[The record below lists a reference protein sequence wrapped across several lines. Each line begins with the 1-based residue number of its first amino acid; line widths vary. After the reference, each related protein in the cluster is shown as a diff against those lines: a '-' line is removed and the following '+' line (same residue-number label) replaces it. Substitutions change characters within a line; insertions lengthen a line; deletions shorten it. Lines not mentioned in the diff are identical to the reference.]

1 MVTCANITLEKI
13 RAEISF
19 GSLTFETP
27 DVKSFSVS
35 RSRSQL
41 AATFSASIEVPA
53 TTVFP
58 VDQDIVIRAGTVG
71 DIKTIFT
78 GQVLS
83 ITVNPSFERAA
94 TYVVNMSGSDR
105 LQELDGKTFSRRQRA
120 RAASTFAA
128 ITGISARRPQKGIS
142 VEKRK
147 QSGGTVQFLN
157 SDTNIREHSKVV
169 RTDRTSWDPF
179 GSATS
184 PTSNEDPLAEDSL
197 NIIDI
202 KPRSVS
208 LSPGVSVKF
217 NVENTTFETGD
228 SWSVSDEN
236 IGTIRTLTN
245 GEAIYTQRALGEN
258 TIIFTKALGANQDIE
273 GVPDAVFIGK
283 ATVVGIPIH
292 DHSSLG
298 QGGPAFGVYGSD

>member
-13 RAEISF
+13 RAEVSF
-19 GSLTFETP
+19 GGLTFETP

-58 VDQDIVIRAGTVG
+58 VDQDIVIRAGIVG

-105 LQELDGKTFSRRQRA
+105 LQELDGKTISRRQRA
-120 RAASTFAA
+120 RSASTFAA
-128 ITGISARRPQKGIS
+128 ITGVSSRRPQKGIS
-142 VEKRK
+142 TEKRK
-147 QSGGTVQFLN
+147 HSGGTSKILN
-157 SDTNIREHSKVV
+157 PDTNVREHSKVV
-169 RTDRTSWDPF
+169 RTDKLSWDPF
-179 GSATS
+179 KGAIEPSTDQQALDEETL
-184 PTSNEDPLAEDSL
+184 D
-197 NIIDI
+197 IIDI
-202 KPRSVS
+202 KPRAVA
-208 LSPGVSVKF
+208 LSPGVSVRF

-228 SWSVSDEN
+228 AWSVSDER
-236 IGTIRTLTN
+236 IGTIATQSN

-258 TIIFTKALGANQDIE
+258 TIIFTKALGANQGVE
-273 GVPDAVFIGK
+273 GVSAKTFTGK

>member
-27 DVKSFSVS
+27 DVKSFSVG

-58 VDQDIVIRAGTVG
+58 VDQDIVIRAGIVG

-105 LQELDGKTFSRRQRA
+105 LQELDGKTISRRQRA
-120 RAASTFAA
+120 RSASTFAA
-128 ITGISARRPQKGIS
+128 ITGVSSRRPQKGIS
-142 VEKRK
+142 TEKRK
-147 QSGGTVQFLN
+147 QSGGTIRMTN
-157 SDTNIREHSKVV
+157 PDTNVREHSKVV
-169 RTDRTSWDPF
+169 RTDRVSWDPF
-179 GSATS
+179 NPAKV
-184 PTSNEDPLAEDSL
+184 PTADEQELNENSL
-197 NIIDI
+197 EVIDI
-202 KPRSVS
+202 KPRAIS
-208 LSPGVSVKF
+208 LSPGVSARV
-217 NVENTTFETGD
+217 NVENTTFQTGD
-228 SWSVSDEN
+228 RWLVSDER
-236 IGTIRTLTN
+236 IGTIVTQAN

-258 TIIFTKALGANQDIE
+258 TIIFTKALGANQGVE

-283 ATVVGIPIH
+283 ATAVGIPIH